1 MVLKQFDETPFC
13 VAIHPSGSYLVVG
26 FADALRL
33 FTGACET
40 SFSSV
45 HKIYAELNCEVFTH
59 IFHFFFYCY
68 L

>member
-40 SFSSV
+40 SFFSLRAYN
-45 HKIYAELNCEVFTH
+45 IC
-59 IFHFFFYCY
+59 
-68 L
+68 